1 MLNFVKIH
9 KQLRVSYIFM
19 ARFWYKF
26 ITTKKHFMKKLIF
39 TLGLVAGLSALT
51 FAQEAHSANDGH
63 GHAAT
68 TENAQPASL
77 ADIKLDKN
85 THDYGNIKQGDNGEC
100 EFKFTNNGKEPL
112 VITNCIGSCGCTVP
126 QCPKEPIL
134 PGKSGVIKV
143 KYDTQRVG
151 GIYKTVTVN
160 SNAKGGVQTLTIK
173 GNVEAKPVEETFP
186 QNPTPQ
192 GAPVEKKG

>member
-1 MLNFVKIH
+1 
-9 KQLRVSYIFM
+9 
-19 ARFWYKF
+19 
-26 ITTKKHFMKKLIF
+26 
-39 TLGLVAGLSALT
+39 
-51 FAQEAHSANDGH
+51 
-63 GHAAT
+63 
-68 TENAQPASL
+68 
-77 ADIKLDKN
+77 
-85 THDYGNIKQGDNGEC
+85 
-100 EFKFTNNGKEPL
+100 
-112 VITNCIGSCGCTVP
+112 
-126 QCPKEPIL
+126 
-134 PGKSGVIKV
+134 VIKV